1 MKIASDKSY
10 EWMDDHVN
18 AYIDAFQSNL
28 LNGHSLV
35 NGLDEDRLKNDPRKA
50 TRISL
55 NVLNRT
61 LTIIS
66 VISKKFEK

>member
-28 LNGHSLV
+28 VNGHSLV
-35 NGLDEDRLKNDPRKA
+35 NDLDEDRLKNDLGISILPHRL
-50 TRISL
+50 RIL
-55 NVLNRT
+55 KW
-61 LTIIS
+61 ID
-66 VISKKFEK
+66 EMQ